1 MSPGGDALHLTDS
14 AIYVV
19 SDAGRR
25 IIFRAA
31 RLVRQVGDSRKY
43 SGENN
48 SSDSFFPYPILL
60 FTSNPQ
66 AAAWVFM
73 AHGLNAD
80 VTTTGSHTLDH
91 NQIAI

>member
-48 SSDSFFPYPILL
+48 SSDSFLSVSHSTFYLQSAIGRVDLH
-60 FTSNPQ
+60 S
-66 AAAWVFM
+66 AW
-73 AHGLNAD
+73 
-80 VTTTGSHTLDH
+80 
-91 NQIAI
+91 IKR

>member
-14 AIYVV
+14 AIYVA

-31 RLVRQVGDSRKY
+31 KLVRQVGDSRKY

-48 SSDSFFPYPILL
+48 SSDSFLSVSHSTFYLQSASGRVGL
-60 FTSNPQ
+60 HG
-66 AAAWVFM
+66 AW
-73 AHGLNAD
+73 
-80 VTTTGSHTLDH
+80 
-91 NQIAI
+91 IKR

>member
-31 RLVRQVGDSRKY
+31 RLVRQVGDR
-43 SGENN
+43 GRFCAGNN
-48 SSDSFFPYPILL
+48 SSGNFLSVPRYIFNFQSASGRAGLHGAWIKRRRFCCR
-60 FTSNPQ
+60 FTSPRP
-66 AAAWVFM
+66 
-73 AHGLNAD
+73 
-80 VTTTGSHTLDH
+80 
-91 NQIAI
+91 